1 MGKSKG
7 RRKGKAASGRGGGS
21 SSTGHGHYFSGAPSS
36 VSSFGGGMINPS
48 FLAAAARDA
57 AACRQTSVGA
67 GASASTATAA
77 SGAGSGSSNTKKK
90 RKRADN
96 DNESATSSSHHAHKA
111 KSKSPN
117 QVDSVS
123 EKRNKVKKRKKVDNS
138 HARGIEQDSNANAN
152 AMLTFGHPRWTDLEQ
167 LVRLLL
173 FPLPWVADALALLP
187 TTAATGGQSKHHSRP
202 TPRERPVLPVRIIFV
217 SQADQVRE
225 LAMLCK
231 PLLHPM
237 PVVMVHNKMKRRQ
250 LEDGMQELLA
260 SLVTCN
266 DGDEDGMEDIDAN
279 ECSNTMPARGP
290 VIFVADSALDRMV
303 SAFRSCRIGAGMT
316 TTNAKTDGGK
326 KKNKKQS
333 KPATVE
339 EHCESPDVGFNGR
352 PIPLGAHFDAPQSE
366 DVRKARSASLS
377 SIATVL
383 QNDKTKT
390 AGTNRT
396 DALEIIIDGKRSSES
411 SNAGQDGHGVFL
423 DGPSGNFMAISAAL
437 ARNEWIPRQSDQQIV
452 EGIVNSAKRVRE
464 GPVGS
469 PKERSAKEK
478 LLARMAVLD
487 ARLQAKSRLKNDDD
501 DGAANVGLPAVS
513 GITDVKISSVVE
525 KMRILGMIA
534 PTNSNELSEREAA
547 QTRWM
552 DNSKGRSFGGT
563 WKGSIRYGASGDDAS
578 RDLASKLTLW
588 RSGNKLNGN
597 ANGSEGKSDDVA
609 GTQCLPCGKG
619 DAWRSLIHWKP
630 NPNSGDPVC
639 AIDSD
644 DEDNEGRKDF
654 GGCPC
659 AKACGHNETA
669 MFYLRPFFP
678 LEVINSRV
686 CSKRSPAPGNS
697 GFEGCLEYLRRL
709 CAAAGRSMTYW
720 DSECFGMID
729 GRDGGKCESGLA
741 PGK

>member
-1 MGKSKG
+1 M
-7 RRKGKAASGRGGGS
+7 
-21 SSTGHGHYFSGAPSS
+21 
-36 VSSFGGGMINPS
+36 
-48 FLAAAARDA
+48 
-57 AACRQTSVGA
+57 
-67 GASASTATAA
+67 
-77 SGAGSGSSNTKKK
+77 
-90 RKRADN
+90 
-96 DNESATSSSHHAHKA
+96 
-111 KSKSPN
+111 
-117 QVDSVS
+117 
-123 EKRNKVKKRKKVDNS
+123 
-138 HARGIEQDSNANAN
+138 
-152 AMLTFGHPRWTDLEQ
+152 
-167 LVRLLL
+167 
-173 FPLPWVADALALLP
+173 
-187 TTAATGGQSKHHSRP
+187 
-202 TPRERPVLPVRIIFV
+202 
-217 SQADQVRE
+217 RE
-225 LAMLCK
+225 LM
-231 PLLHPM
+231 
-237 PVVMVHNKMKRRQ
+237 
-250 LEDGMQELLA
+250 A
-260 SLVTCN
+260 SLVACN
-266 DGDEDGMEDIDAN
+266 GGYEDGIEDIDGSS
-279 ECSNTMPARGP
+279 EGDTSMPARGP

-377 SIATVL
+377 SIATIL

-423 DGPSGNFMAISAAL
+423 DGPSGNFMAISVAL

-452 EGIVNSAKRVRE
+452 EGILKSAKRVRE

-487 ARLQAKSRLKNDDD
+487 ARLRAKARLKNDDD
-501 DGAANVGLPAVS
+501 GAAANDAGLPAVA
-513 GITDVKISSVVE
+513 GITDLKISSVVE

-534 PTNSNELSEREAA
+534 PTNSGEKSEREAA

-552 DNSKGRSFGGT
+552 DNSKGHSFGGT

-578 RDLASKLTLW
+578 RDLASKLSMW
-588 RSGNKLNGN
+588 RSGNKSNGN
-597 ANGSEGKSDDVA
+597 ANGNDGISDDVGGA
-609 GTQCLPCGKG
+609 QCLPCGKG
-619 DAWRSLIHWKP
+619 DAWRSLAHWTP
-630 NPNSGDPVC
+630 NPSTGDPIGTV
-639 AIDSD
+639 ASD
-644 DEDNEGRKDF
+644 DEDDEGRKDF
-654 GGCPC
+654 GICPYG
-659 AKACGHNETA
+659 KACGHNETA

-686 CSKRSPAPGNS
+686 CSKRSPAPGNA

-720 DSECFGMID
+720 DSECFGVID
-729 GRDGGKCESGLA
+729 GRDSGKCEGGLA